1 MSKNQSRDEMIG
13 LFRFGIIAGLL
24 SVTQNGSNLK
34 DEIIKL
40 KEKAWLHPD
49 GGMRKYSFSTIE
61 EWYYDFKRFGFSGLM
76 PKGRKDKGISRS
88 LDLVLQDEIAQRK
101 KANPKLSTAQIIRQL
116 LEENKLTPGQVSCAT
131 IYRFM
136 QRSGLKEFSGKQPKE
151 RRAFEAS
158 FPGELWQSDLMHGPY
173 LLEGRRKRKTYLYV
187 TIDDCSR
194 VVPHS
199 QFYFSESLSSLVD
212 CFKRAILKRGIP
224 YKLYTDNGKVY
235 LSGFFNLICA
245 NLGTKLLHCEPFDP
259 QAKGKVERFIR
270 TLREQFLSCLD
281 ISQIKTLQ
289 ELNARLHHWIE
300 SYYHIQPHSSLG
312 CSPLERWLK
321 NSKDIRMV
329 KDAISIEHLFLQK
342 AFRTVTQDGCIS
354 LLGRRLEVDILLV
367 GKKIEVRFDPF
378 SLDKILIY
386 SEGKFIHQ
394 ALPLDLKLN
403 ASLPRRGR
411 EKKGDN

>member
-1 MSKNQSRDEMIG
+1 MKKNQSQGEMIA
-13 LFRFGIIAGLL
+13 LFRYGIVAGLL
-24 SVTQNGSNLK
+24 SVTKGGGSLK

-40 KEKAWLHPD
+40 KDRTWQHPN
-49 GGMRKYSFSTIE
+49 GEMVKYSFGTLE
-61 EWYYDFKRFGFSGLM
+61 EWYYNFTRFGFPGLM
-76 PKGRKDKGISRS
+76 PKCRKDKGIVRA
-88 LDLVLQDEIAQRK
+88 LDQALCDEIARRK
-101 KANPKLSTAQIIRQL
+101 KANPTLTTAQIIREL
-116 LEENKLTPGQVSCAT
+116 LQENTLTPGQVSCAT

-136 QRSGLKEFSGKQPKE
+136 KHTGLKDFSLKEPKE
-151 RRAFEAS
+151 RRAFEAA
-158 FPGELWQSDLMHGPY
+158 FPGELWQSDLMYGPY
-173 LLEGRRKRKTYLYV
+173 LNEDRRKKRTYLYCF
-187 TIDDCSR
+187 IDDCSR
-194 VVPHS
+194 VIPHG
-199 QFYFSESLSSLVD
+199 QFYFSESLASLVN
-212 CFKRAILKRGIP
+212 CFKQAVLKRGIP

-235 LSGFFNLICA
+235 LSNFFNLICA

-259 QAKGKVERFIR
+259 QAKGKIERFIR
-270 TLREQFLSCLD
+270 TLREQFLCCLD

-300 SYYHIQPHSSLG
+300 SCYHIQPHSSLD
-312 CSPLERWLK
+312 CPPLERWLK

-378 SLDKILIY
+378 SLDKVLVY
-386 SEGKFIHQ
+386 FEDRFICQ

-411 EKKGDN
+411 EKKGD